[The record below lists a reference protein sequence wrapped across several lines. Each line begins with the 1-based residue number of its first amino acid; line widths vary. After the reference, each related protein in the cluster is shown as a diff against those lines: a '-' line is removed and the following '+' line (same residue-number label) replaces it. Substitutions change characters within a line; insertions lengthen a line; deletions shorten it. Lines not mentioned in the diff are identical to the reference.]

1 MPRLRLLRSS
11 LGLMA
16 VALALLGTGAILL
29 STAFDTEASARL
41 LGGNAPVNVG
51 AASLLDVSAHNSPTV
66 ARSPVDGARLAI
78 ANRLDQ
84 PGFSCALHLS
94 PDSGAT
100 WSQLPIPAP
109 RGEEGKCFAPDVASG
124 ADGTLH
130 LSFVTLKGRG
140 NVPHAVWTSTLR
152 PGARALSTPV
162 RAGGPLSFQV
172 RLSADPDVPGRLYL
186 TWLQA
191 ADVGLLRF
199 TGPGNPIRF
208 ARSDDGGRRWGPHAR
223 VSGAAR
229 GRVVAAS
236 LARGPGRGLYVVYLD
251 LGDDRLDYEGGHQGR
266 GGPPYP
272 GPWRLVLSRSLNG
285 GASWEENVIDEVVP
299 TERFLAFLPSFPSLA
314 IDRRRNVLYA
324 AFHDGRLGDADVRLW
339 SSADR
344 GATWSGPRRI
354 NDTPRRDRTAQYLP
368 RLAVAPNGRLDVLYY
383 DRRSD
388 PRNVMNDVSLQ
399 SSFDGGK
406 TFTDSLRLT
415 DRPFS
420 SRIGFGSERG
430 MPDLG
435 SRLGLVSSENR
446 ALAVWTDTRAGGKV
460 PGKQDLT
467 RAVVAIPQAPG
478 LPGAVR
484 CGLRY
489 GGAVLLLA
497 WLAVL
502 AARVIRLRSR
512 RSAA

>member
-16 VALALLGTGAILL
+16 AALVLLGAGAMLV
-29 STAFDTEASARL
+29 SSAFDREASARL
-41 LGGNAPVNVG
+41 LGGNAPVNAG
-51 AASLLDVSAHNSPTV
+51 AASLLDVSAHNSPTA
-66 ARSPVDGARLAI
+66 ARSPVDGARLAV

-84 PGFSCALHLS
+84 PSFSCALHLS
-94 PDSGAT
+94 SDSGAT
-100 WSQLPIPAP
+100 WSQLPVPAP
-109 RGEEGKCFAPDVASG
+109 TGEEPKCFAPDVAYG

-130 LSFVTLKGRG
+130 LSFVTLRGRG
-140 NVPHAVWTSTLR
+140 NVPHAVWTSALR

-172 RLSADPDVPGRLYL
+172 RLSADPVVPGRLYL

-208 ARSDDGGRRWGPHAR
+208 ARSDDGGRSWRPPSR

-236 LARGPGRGLYVVYLD
+236 LARGPGRGLYVLYLD
-251 LGDDRLDYEGGHQGR
+251 LGGDRLDYEGGHDGR

-272 GPWRLVLSRSLNG
+272 GPWRLVLSRSLDG
-285 GASWEENVIDEVVP
+285 GATWEENVVDEIVP
-299 TERFLAFLPSFPSLA
+299 TERFLAFLPPFPSLA
-314 IDRRRNVLYA
+314 IDRRRDVLYA
-324 AFHDGRLGDADVRLW
+324 AFHDGRLGDADVRVW

-344 GATWSGPRRI
+344 GATWSEPRRV
-354 NDTPRRDRTAQYLP
+354 NDTPVRDRSAQYLP
-368 RLAVAPNGRLDVLYY
+368 RLALAENGRLDVLYY

-388 PRNVMNDVSLQ
+388 PRNAMNDVSLQ
-399 SSFDGGK
+399 SSFDGGR

-435 SRLGLVSSENR
+435 SRLGLVSGDTR

-467 RAVVAIPQAPG
+467 RAVVAVSEPSA
-478 LPGAVR
+478 LPGPVR
-484 CGLRY
+484 SGLRY
-489 GGAVLLLA
+489 GGAVLVLA
-497 WLAVL
+497 GLAVL
-502 AARVIRLRSR
+502 AARAAPRRSR
-512 RSAA
+512 RPAA